1 MNISFNE
8 TREISVPALKVFQAS
23 KHKDIVKVNQMNRA
37 VYREV
42 TIVNRVN
49 PREKKKDFGGGG
61 VLVTV

>member
-23 KHKDIVKVNQMNRA
+23 KHKDIVKVNQLNRA
-37 VYREV
+37 EV

-49 PREKKKDFGGGG
+49 PRKKNILGVVIGWLVIGGW
-61 VLVTV
+61 